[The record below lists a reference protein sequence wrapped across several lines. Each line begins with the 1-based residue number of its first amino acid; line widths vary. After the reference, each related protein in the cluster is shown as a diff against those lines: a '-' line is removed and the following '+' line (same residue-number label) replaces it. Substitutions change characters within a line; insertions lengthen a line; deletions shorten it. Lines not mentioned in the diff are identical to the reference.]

1 MKYIKKLFFVFILFA
16 AACSQ
21 GENENNLVAK
31 LETSNKPNK
40 THESH
45 IVENNQLLLF
55 FINPNGRP
63 CQIQDSILD
72 EIKPQLSGSA
82 DIVYIKTT
90 DPASR
95 EVFYKFG
102 IRSLPNLII
111 TDLKG
116 NIKKR
121 FPPGIQNKQVIL
133 SSLGL

>member
-1 MKYIKKLFFVFILFA
+1 MPILKKVFVGFILFA

-21 GENENNLVAK
+21 GENNNNSVAK
-31 LETSNKPNK
+31 LEPSNIPNN

-45 IVENNQLLLF
+45 VVENNQLLLF

-90 DPASR
+90 DPAAR

-102 IRSLPNLII
+102 IRSLPNLIL

-116 NIKKR
+116 NVKKR